1 MKVLIVVLVVI
12 IVVLVAL
19 LITSALANR
28 GHGIRRGELRRA
40 NNARHV
46 AEQNLATL
54 ELTVDKIEST
64 LDGYGDIESPLA
76 AKVRQDIREYRRGRI
91 DQSA

>member
-1 MKVLIVVLVVI
+1 MKILIVVLVVVV
-12 IVVLVAL
+12 VVLAAL
-19 LITSALANR
+19 LIMSVLSNR
-28 GHGIRRGELRRA
+28 GHGVRRGELKRA

-46 AEQNLATL
+46 AEQNLTAL

-64 LDGYGDIESPLA
+64 LDGYSDIESPLA

-91 DQSA
+91 EHTA